1 MEVIFSGAQYD
12 ITCGGV
18 LMLRDEVKMTMKQ
31 LDRLALFRSMLRI
44 RRIEEALA
52 DRYAEQEMRCPM
64 HLCIGQEAIAV
75 GVCAALFA
83 NDVMFSNH
91 RAHGH
96 YLAKGGNL
104 NALIAELYG
113 RSTGCCGGR
122 GGSMHLIDLD
132 VGFMGA
138 TPIVGGTV
146 PLAVGAAW
154 AASLKEEKRVSVVFF
169 GDGCF
174 EEGVVHESLNF
185 SALPKLPVI
194 FVCENNEFS
203 VYTHL
208 TERQPNR
215 PIYRLVE
222 AHGMAAYAGD
232 GNDVEEVLSIAEI
245 AVNNARQGKGPQFI
259 ELRTYRWR
267 EHCGPSFDDDLNY
280 RSALEI
286 ENGLKDCPIAKFATR
301 LKQSNPLAQSDFE
314 RFEAEI
320 HEEIADAFKFA
331 ISSATPSFKDAGER
345 VYA

>member
-1 MEVIFSGAQYD
+1 MENH
-12 ITCGGV
+12 
-18 LMLRDEVKMTMKQ
+18 
-31 LDRLALFRSMLRI
+31 LALFRSMLRI
-44 RRIEEALA
+44 RRVEEAIA
-52 DRYAEQEMRCPM
+52 DRYTEQEMRCPM

-75 GVCAALFA
+75 GVCAALSE

-96 YLAKGGNL
+96 YLAKGGNMK
-104 NALIAELYG
+104 AMIAELYG

-154 AASLKEEKRVSVVFF
+154 AASLKEEKRISVIFF

-185 SALPKLPVI
+185 AALHRLPVI
-194 FVCENNEFS
+194 FVCENNRFS
-203 VYTHL
+203 VYTRL
-208 TERQPNR
+208 DERQPNR
-215 PIYRLVE
+215 PIYRIAE
-222 AHGMAAYAGD
+222 AHGLTAYVGD
-232 GNDVEEVLSIAEI
+232 GNDVEEVLSIAQT
-245 AVNNARQGKGPQFI
+245 AVVSARQGKGPQFI
-259 ELRTYRWR
+259 ELGTYRWR
-267 EHCGPSFDDDLNY
+267 EHCGPDFDDNLGY
-280 RSALEI
+280 RSVLEI
-286 ENGLKDCPIAKFATR
+286 ENGLKNCPIAKFTTR
-301 LKQSNPLAQSDFE
+301 LKQNNTLFQLEME

-320 HEEIADAFKFA
+320 YEEISDAFKFA
-331 ISSATPSFKDAGER
+331 LSSAKPSAKDAGER

>member
-1 MEVIFSGAQYD
+1 MHHH
-12 ITCGGV
+12 
-18 LMLRDEVKMTMKQ
+18 
-31 LDRLALFRSMLRI
+31 ALYRSMLRI

-75 GVCAALFA
+75 GVCAALSA
-83 NDVMFSNH
+83 SDVMFSNH

-96 YLAKGGNL
+96 YLAKGGSL
-104 NALIAELYG
+104 NAMVAELYG

-138 TPIVGGTV
+138 TPIVAGTV

-154 AASLKEEKRVSVVFF
+154 AASLKKEKRVSVIFL

-174 EEGVVHESLNF
+174 EEGVVHESMNF
-185 SALPKLPVI
+185 AALHKLPIV

-208 TERQPNR
+208 SERQAKR
-215 PIYRLVE
+215 PIYRIAE
-222 AHGMAAYAGD
+222 AHGLMTQVGN
-232 GNDVEEVLSIAEI
+232 GNDVDEVLTLAKT
-245 AVNNARQGKGPQFI
+245 AVQNAKHGKGPQFM
-259 ELRTYRWR
+259 EFSTYRWR
-267 EHCGPSFDDDLNY
+267 EHCGPDFDDHLGY
-280 RSALEI
+280 RTTQEI
-286 ENGLKDCPIAKFATR
+286 EIGLKDCPIAKYEQR
-301 LKQSNPLAQSDFE
+301 LKQSNSLSQADIDKYEVEIREEVIKSFE
-314 RFEAEI
+314 FALSSPKPT
-320 HEEIADAFKFA
+320 AMDAM
-331 ISSATPSFKDAGER
+331 ER